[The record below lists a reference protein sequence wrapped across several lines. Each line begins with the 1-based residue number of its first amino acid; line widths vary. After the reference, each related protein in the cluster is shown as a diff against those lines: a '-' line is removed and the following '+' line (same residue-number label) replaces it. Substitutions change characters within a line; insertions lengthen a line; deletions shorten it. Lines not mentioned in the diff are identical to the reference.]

1 MISLPALWL
10 RRYSRLRVSHL
21 MTSVI
26 RLVNRNLDVA
36 ICGRDIARTE
46 VFGAG

>member
-1 MISLPALWL
+1 MINRPSHLQDAQDLTLWL

-26 RLVNRNLDVA
+26 RLVKQ
-36 ICGRDIARTE
+36 E
-46 VFGAG
+46 P

>member
-26 RLVNRNLDVA
+26 RLVKQ
-36 ICGRDIARTE
+36 E
-46 VFGAG
+46 S